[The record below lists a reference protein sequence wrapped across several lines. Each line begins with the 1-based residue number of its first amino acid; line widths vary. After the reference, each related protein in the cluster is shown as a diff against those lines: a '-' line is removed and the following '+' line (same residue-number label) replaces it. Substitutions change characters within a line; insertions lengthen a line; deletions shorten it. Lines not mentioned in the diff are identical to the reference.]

1 MSQDK
6 FITISALNSYIKS
19 LFDSDTNLLN
29 VYVKGEVSNAKT
41 YASGHTYF
49 TLKDESSQIQAV
61 IFAQKGISLKLNNG
75 MKVLAIGRV
84 RVYEPNGAYQIIIDS
99 IKEDGIGELYE
110 KFLKLKNELE
120 ANGFFDPLHKREI
133 PKFPKKIG
141 VVTSK
146 SGAVIEDI
154 KNIIRNRYPLAE
166 IILYPSSVQ
175 GENAIDELV
184 EKIEY
189 ANKKME
195 VDTLIVGRGGG
206 SLEDL
211 WAFNEK
217 KVCLAVFNSKIP
229 VISAVGHETDYTIC
243 DFVADL
249 RAETPTA
256 AAVAATPSIVDL
268 TNNIKKNVEMLR
280 YNYNR
285 ILDNKINQLNI
296 LEKNL
301 NINSPKNKLDR
312 FMDKYQTL
320 TEYLD
325 KNINLI
331 LDNKK
336 LKLDTLMEK
345 NDININIIYEYKKGL
360 FEKNLASLKAL
371 NPLSIM
377 DKGFSIV
384 TVDEK
389 IVKSV
394 NDVKKDDL
402 IDIRLKDGNIKA
414 KVE

>member
-1 MSQDK
+1 MENK

-19 LFDSDTNLLN
+19 VIESDTNLYR
-29 VYVKGEVSNAKT
+29 VFVKGEVSNAKT
-41 YASGHTYF
+41 YSSGHTYF
-49 TLKDESSQIQAV
+49 TLKDEKSQISAV
-61 IFAQKGISLKLNNG
+61 IFSTANISLKLTNG

-84 RVYEPNGAYQIIIDS
+84 RVYEPNGNYQIIIDS

-110 KFLKLKNELE
+110 RFEKLKEELRVNGYFDE
-120 ANGFFDPLHKREI
+120 AHKR
-133 PKFPKKIG
+133 PLKKFPKKIG

-154 KNIIRNRYPLAE
+154 KNIIKNRYPLVE

-175 GENAIDELV
+175 GENAVPELV
-184 EKIEY
+184 KQIEY
-189 ANKKME
+189 ANSKME

-217 KVCLAVFNSKIP
+217 AVALAVYNSKIP

-249 RAETPTA
+249 RAETPSA
-256 AAVAATPSIVDL
+256 AAVAATPSVIDL
-268 TNNIKKNVEMLR
+268 NKEIDINLKLLNHHYKNIIELKKKNLS
-280 YNYNR
+280 
-285 ILDNKINQLNI
+285 D
-296 LEKNL
+296 LEKQV
-301 NINSPKNKLDR
+301 IFNSPKNKLDR
-312 FMDKYQTL
+312 FNDKYNTL
-320 TEYLD
+320 IKDLN
-325 KNINLI
+325 KNMINI
-331 LDNKK
+331 IDNKK
-336 LKLDTLMEK
+336 NILENLIEK
-345 NDININIIYEYKKGL
+345 NDINFNQVFDYKKSL
-360 FEKNLASLKAL
+360 FEKYSYALKNL

-384 TVDEK
+384 SKDDN
-389 IVKSV
+389 IIKSV

-402 IDIRLKDGNIKA
+402 IDIRFKDGNVKA